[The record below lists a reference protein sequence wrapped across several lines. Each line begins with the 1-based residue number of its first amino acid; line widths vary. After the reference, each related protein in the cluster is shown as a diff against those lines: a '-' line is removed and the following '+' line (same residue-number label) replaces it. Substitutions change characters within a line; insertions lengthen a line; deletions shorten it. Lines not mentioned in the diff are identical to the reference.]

1 MEMAHRGGGCS
12 SSARRGVVALGWRID
27 AVVLAQAGTLQLDA
41 VGAMN
46 DAIQNRIPDRRIA
59 EHFMMPQ
66 SLKGESLM

>member
-1 MEMAHRGGGCS
+1 
-12 SSARRGVVALGWRID
+12 
-27 AVVLAQAGTLQLDA
+27 VVLAQAGTLQLDA